1 MKDIKTTIKS
11 EKITKWH
18 LLDAQ
23 GKILGSLAS
32 DIADILNGKID
43 PSYTPN
49 MVNFDKVVVINASQ
63 VVVTGNKLTNKV
75 YYRHTGY
82 PGGVKSETL
91 GKLMNRRPTEA
102 LRRAVYGMLPK
113 NKLRK
118 DKIANLYIYEGSE
131 HPHAGQ
137 LAK

>member
-1 MKDIKTTIKS
+1 MKTIKTTIKS
-11 EKITKWH
+11 DKPTKWH

-23 GKILGSLAS
+23 GKVLGAIAS

-49 MVNFDKVVVINASQ
+49 MVNFDKVVVVNASQ
-63 VVVTGNKLTNKV
+63 VVVTGNKLKNKT

-91 GKLMNRRPTEA
+91 GKLLNRRPTEA